1 MMAGHRISRQPFP
14 NNVDTGSKVTM
25 TQRPEFL
32 IVCHRTGNFTG
43 MAAYTF
49 RSISSD
55 KLIHLH
61 PFHLMSYVF
70 SNVAMQ

>member
-1 MMAGHRISRQPFP
+1 MMTGHRIRVQAFP
-14 NNVDTGSKVTM
+14 NNVNTGSKVTVAL
-25 TQRPEFL
+25 RPVL
-32 IVCHRTGNFTG
+32 LVRRRTGNFTG
-43 MAAYTF
+43 MTAYTF
-49 RSISSD
+49 RSFSSD